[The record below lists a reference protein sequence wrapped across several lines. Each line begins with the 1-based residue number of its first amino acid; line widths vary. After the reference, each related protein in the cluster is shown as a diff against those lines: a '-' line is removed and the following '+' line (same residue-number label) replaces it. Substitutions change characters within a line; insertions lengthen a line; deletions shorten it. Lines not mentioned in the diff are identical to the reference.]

1 MPTFR
6 DNIHRGAKIP
16 LIKSDD
22 IQDSAIGTAQL
33 SDGAVTSDKI
43 ANGAVTTDKL
53 SDGAVKELS
62 GVVSEVEA
70 AESARAKAEQSRV
83 DAEKARVEAES
94 GRAKKAATLI
104 KEFEPLAL
112 KMTAGINASTNATS
126 ACQAQTKECKE
137 VTEHP
142 TIIGANGYWWQ
153 WDAEND
159 KYVDTG
165 KKALGGILYPSF
177 FQIRNK
183 LVMVDN
189 GSDAVSRVRKERNK
203 LILIY

>member
-6 DNIHRGAKIP
+6 DDIHRGAKIP

-22 IQDSAIGTAQL
+22 IQDGAIDTAQL
-33 SDGAVTSDKI
+33 SD
-43 ANGAVTTDKL
+43 GAVTTDKL

-62 GVVSEVEA
+62 GVVSEVET

-94 GRAKKAATLI
+94 ERAKTASILI
-104 KEFEPLAL
+104 NEFEPLGL
-112 KMTAGINASTNATS
+112 KISAEITASTNATS
-126 ACQAQTKECKE
+126 ACKAQTDECKE

-142 TIIGANGYWWQ
+142 AIIGANGYWWQ

-165 KKALGGILYPSF
+165 KKALGGILYPAF
-177 FQIRNK
+177 YQIRNK

-189 GSDAVSRVRKERNK
+189 GSDAVSHVRKERNK